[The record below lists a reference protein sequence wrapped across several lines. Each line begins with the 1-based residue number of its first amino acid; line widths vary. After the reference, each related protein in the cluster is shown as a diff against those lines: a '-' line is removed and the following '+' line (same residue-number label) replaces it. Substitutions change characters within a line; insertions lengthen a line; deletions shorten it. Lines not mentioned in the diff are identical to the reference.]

1 METAEAIA
9 SRVGLRVVQ
18 DHGLID
24 MAYGQR
30 AGYIRDELIRTCNV
44 DRAPGVEPADQ
55 GTAGWNGLVHVMGDW
70 RVTLVPEAFNRRS
83 GRSVTRRHRNQPENP
98 MPPPAPGPTD
108 PPGDAPWLTTGV
120 VSVGTASLFSDSSHE
135 MVTSLLPS
143 FLTATLGAGPAALG
157 AIDGVADALTGVCK
171 LAGGPLANDPARRGR
186 LAAGGYLGTAV
197 ATAAIGLTVAVWQ
210 VAVLRAFAWVSR
222 GLRSPARDMLLTDL
236 SSRDTY
242 GRAFGVERAGDN
254 AGAIIGPLLAAALV
268 TVIGIREAMLLSII
282 PGVLAAV
289 AITIAARQVRRTLS
303 ESAGRRTLTLNL
315 GELRRAGLART
326 LTPVALFELGNV
338 ATTLLILR
346 ASDLLQTGGRDVT
359 AATSLAIVL
368 YAAHNG
374 AASLA
379 AIGGGHLADRFT
391 ARHVFTAG
399 AVAYVVGYAVFAVGW
414 SGWPVLLV
422 AFLLCGIG
430 IGFAET
436 AESTVIAKGLPD
448 RLRANGFG
456 VLGLTQ
462 AFGDLG
468 ATLVAGLLWSLV
480 SPTVAFTYAAV
491 WMLGS
496 VVASGLLTDRASTA
510 G

>member
-1 METAEAIA
+1 
-9 SRVGLRVVQ
+9 
-18 DHGLID
+18 
-24 MAYGQR
+24 
-30 AGYIRDELIRTCNV
+30 
-44 DRAPGVEPADQ
+44 
-55 GTAGWNGLVHVMGDW
+55 
-70 RVTLVPEAFNRRS
+70 
-83 GRSVTRRHRNQPENP
+83 
-98 MPPPAPGPTD
+98 
-108 PPGDAPWLTTGV
+108 
-120 VSVGTASLFSDSSHE
+120 
-135 MVTSLLPS
+135 
-143 FLTATLGAGPAALG
+143 
-157 AIDGVADALTGVCK
+157 
-171 LAGGPLANDPARRGR
+171 
-186 LAAGGYLGTAV
+186 
-197 ATAAIGLTVAVWQ
+197 
-210 VAVLRAFAWVSR
+210 
-222 GLRSPARDMLLTDL
+222 MLLTDL

>member
-1 METAEAIA
+1 
-9 SRVGLRVVQ
+9 
-18 DHGLID
+18 
-24 MAYGQR
+24 
-30 AGYIRDELIRTCNV
+30 
-44 DRAPGVEPADQ
+44 
-55 GTAGWNGLVHVMGDW
+55 
-70 RVTLVPEAFNRRS
+70 
-83 GRSVTRRHRNQPENP
+83 
-98 MPPPAPGPTD
+98 
-108 PPGDAPWLTTGV
+108 
-120 VSVGTASLFSDSSHE
+120 
-135 MVTSLLPS
+135 
-143 FLTATLGAGPAALG
+143 
-157 AIDGVADALTGVCK
+157 
-171 LAGGPLANDPARRGR
+171 
-186 LAAGGYLGTAV
+186 
-197 ATAAIGLTVAVWQ
+197 
-210 VAVLRAFAWVSR
+210 
-222 GLRSPARDMLLTDL
+222 
-236 SSRDTY
+236 
-242 GRAFGVERAGDN
+242 
-254 AGAIIGPLLAAALV
+254 
-268 TVIGIREAMLLSII
+268 
-282 PGVLAAV
+282 
-289 AITIAARQVRRTLS
+289 
-303 ESAGRRTLTLNL
+303 
-315 GELRRAGLART
+315 
-326 LTPVALFELGNV
+326 
-338 ATTLLILR
+338 LILR